1 MICIQC
7 NEARFVSGTQM
18 CRNDG
23 RIFCEKLQKLVDKY
37 QECELEHSSDK
48 RRVTFS
54 FYFSPFTF
62 HVYPFIQLLPQSPIK
77 ANSIGRLL
85 DSKYNGHQK
94 EEL

>member
-37 QECELEHSSDK
+37 QECELD
-48 RRVTFS
+48 S
-54 FYFSPFTF
+54 FKKEGGY
-62 HVYPFIQLLPQSPIK
+62 K
-77 ANSIGRLL
+77 
-85 DSKYNGHQK
+85 DSKK
-94 EEL
+94 